1 VARGHG
7 VADVGL
13 ATRVA
18 TAPAEAVPER
28 GVDDLAP
35 TIAGAPARGGAPGA
49 PAPRPT
55 LPATA
60 PAPGPALGVTLS
72 ATPRVVAGSDLAP
85 VVDEAFRVT
94 RASSPVLFAL
104 RPATPASEPA
114 AEVSADF
121 SGPLEVTSAVI
132 ETELLPGGGLTG
144 RETR

>member
-1 VARGHG
+1 M
-7 VADVGL
+7 
-13 ATRVA
+13 
-18 TAPAEAVPER
+18 
-28 GVDDLAP
+28 
-35 TIAGAPARGGAPGA
+35 
-49 PAPRPT
+49 
-55 LPATA
+55 
-60 PAPGPALGVTLS
+60 TLS